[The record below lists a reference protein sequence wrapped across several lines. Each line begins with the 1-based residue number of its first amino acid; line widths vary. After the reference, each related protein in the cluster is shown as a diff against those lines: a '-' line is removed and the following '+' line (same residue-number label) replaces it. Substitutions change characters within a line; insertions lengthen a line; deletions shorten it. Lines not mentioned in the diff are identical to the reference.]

1 MDHPGI
7 VNTALHLVSVWGRRS
22 VGGLSAAAGRPLHLR
37 RLRPGLAQLHL
48 VRAAH
53 VVAEVGALGSEICA
67 EGALVGPLA
76 GVRADVV
83 LEVLVAGELLGAV
96 RALVHALAGAS
107 PLADCSSESI
117 VRSVVSNSV
126 LVKDSSKD

>member
-1 MDHPGI
+1 MSQKSAKAFRRQIPLDHPGI

-22 VGGLSAAAGRPLHLR
+22 VGGLSAAACPLHLR
-37 RLRPGLAQLHL
+37 RLGPGLAQLHL

-53 VVAEVGALGSEICA
+53 VVAEVGALGSEIRA

-107 PLADCSSESI
+107 PLADCSSES
-117 VRSVVSNSV
+117 S
-126 LVKDSSKD
+126 DQW